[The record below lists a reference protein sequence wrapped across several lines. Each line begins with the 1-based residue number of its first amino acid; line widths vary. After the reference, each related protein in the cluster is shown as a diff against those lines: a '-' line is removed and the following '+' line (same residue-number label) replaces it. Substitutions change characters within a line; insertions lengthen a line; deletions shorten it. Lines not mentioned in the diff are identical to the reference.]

1 MQPLHRI
8 HNFNAG
14 PAALPLPV
22 LEEIR
27 DSFLDFRGTGMSIVE
42 MSHRSKEFEAVLAD
56 AVARTRRLLKLDPR
70 QHVVFLQGG
79 ATLQFAMIPMNFLAD
94 GRSADYVNT
103 GTWSTNAIKEARV
116 LDKPIRVAASSEERQ
131 FTYIPQG
138 IAFSPE
144 AVYAH
149 ITSNNTIRGTQ
160 WARFPD
166 TGAVPLVADMSSDFM
181 SRPFDPAPFG
191 LVYAGAQKN
200 IGPAGVTMVIVRE
213 DLLAR
218 VPEKL
223 PVMLKYT
230 TYTSKNSLY
239 NTPPSFAIYAVQ
251 LVLKWLEEAVG
262 GLEKMA
268 AVNDAKSARLYGA
281 IDASGGFYRGTAE
294 PASRSRMNVTFRL
307 RDEELEKR
315 FLEEAVKNGLGGL
328 KGHRS
333 VGGCRASIYNAVTRD
348 AVEALAGFME
358 DFARRNG

>member
-1 MQPLHRI
+1 MQAVHRI

-27 DSFLDFRGTGMSIVE
+27 DSFLDFQGTGMSIVE
-42 MSHRSKEFEAVLAD
+42 MSHRSKQFEAVLAD
-56 AVARTRRLLKLDPR
+56 AVARTRRLLTLDAR
-70 QHVVFLQGG
+70 HHVVFLQGG

-116 LDKPIRVAASSEERQ
+116 LDKPVRVAASSEDRQ
-131 FTYIPQG
+131 FTYIPAD
-138 IAFSPE
+138 IAFSPD

-160 WARFPD
+160 WAQFPA

-181 SRPFDPAPFG
+181 SRPFDSAPFG

-218 VPEKL
+218 VPETL

-239 NTPPSFAIYAVQ
+239 NTPPCFAIYAVQ
-251 LVLKWLEEAVG
+251 LVLKWLEETVG

-268 AVNDAKSARLYGA
+268 AVNEAKAARLYGT
-281 IDASGGFYRGTAE
+281 IDASGGFFRGTAE

-307 RDEELEKR
+307 KDEELEKR
-315 FLEEAVKNGLGGL
+315 FLEEAARNGLGGL

-348 AVEALAGFME
+348 AVEALAGFMG
-358 DFARRNG
+358 DFARRSG